1 MIGARV
7 SAMPFY
13 VGACTTN
20 KITFFRMIIY
30 WIYLPLSRLANWN
43 SLADKASTV
52 DFTGS
57 AGFAGE
63 STNDNWNI

>member
-1 MIGARV
+1 MIGTRV

-13 VGACTTN
+13 VGALQI
-20 KITFFRMIIY
+20 KLLFFRMIIY
-30 WIYLPLSRLANWN
+30 WIYLPLSRLANWK

-52 DFTGS
+52 DFIGS

-63 STNDNWNI
+63 STNENWNI

>member
-1 MIGARV
+1 
-7 SAMPFY
+7 
-13 VGACTTN
+13 
-20 KITFFRMIIY
+20 MIIY